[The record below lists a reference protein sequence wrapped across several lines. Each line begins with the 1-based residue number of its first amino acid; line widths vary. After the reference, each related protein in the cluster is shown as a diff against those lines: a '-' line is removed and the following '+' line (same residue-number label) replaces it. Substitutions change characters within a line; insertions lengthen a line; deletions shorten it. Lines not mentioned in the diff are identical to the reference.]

1 MATPATAA
9 SDATNPEAAEV
20 PSAAPASESEG
31 PFDSGV
37 VAAATTPAVVD
48 SAVEGDAPAAPA
60 PTSGSGPAA
69 PSMPANPA
77 SPATPGPP
85 RPQFAGSP
93 AYASPP
99 APAFSYNVLPRPSP
113 RPQVGSGAAQQ
124 QLASPP
130 AMMAPSVAA
139 AALQPPVPGQYFG
152 NRPSFSYNV
161 VSHANAGLP
170 TGQQFQLDTG
180 TNHAVQVSRF
190 VPPSSLQ
197 PPAPMNLARPSSAFP
212 GAGAMPP
219 NPPGSIRLPFPGPP
233 RPSINTFVA
242 SPQQAQP
249 QASQLPS
256 NSVYAST
263 NFLLYAWV
271 IMINLLIILNYYR
284 GAQMLALPGL
294 ILEVSQRLV
303 PRPCSC
309 RQAHHQQ
316 VLLEV
321 LQSLFRCQQIH
332 HFQLARRFLGP
343 LVLLYLDNL
352 PQSCLLHQASLGD
365 L

>member
-130 AMMAPSVAA
+130 VGYRAPSMLHIA
-139 AALQPPVPGQYFG
+139 
-152 NRPSFSYNV
+152 
-161 VSHANAGLP
+161 
-170 TGQQFQLDTG
+170 
-180 TNHAVQVSRF
+180 
-190 VPPSSLQ
+190 
-197 PPAPMNLARPSSAFP
+197 
-212 GAGAMPP
+212 
-219 NPPGSIRLPFPGPP
+219 
-233 RPSINTFVA
+233 
-242 SPQQAQP
+242 
-249 QASQLPS
+249 
-256 NSVYAST
+256 
-263 NFLLYAWV
+263 
-271 IMINLLIILNYYR
+271 IILYSIPFCFHLN
-284 GAQMLALPGL
+284 
-294 ILEVSQRLV
+294 
-303 PRPCSC
+303 CTKC
-309 RQAHHQQ
+309 R
-316 VLLEV
+316 
-321 LQSLFRCQQIH
+321 FI
-332 HFQLARRFLGP
+332 FFLGNEKQCYIA
-343 LVLLYLDNL
+343 LLGPICGVQLRL
-352 PQSCLLHQASLGD
+352 
-365 L
+365 